1 LKKQRQHYTNVFSLL
16 RYVFLISHF
25 KLLVGEKISHLPGQ
39 DFPLDL
45 LAYVGKYS

>member
-25 KLLVGEKISHLPGQ
+25 KLLVGENISHLPGQ

-45 LAYVGKYS
+45 LAYVGKSS